1 MGRVAII
8 ATVQDLSVD
17 DLIRI
22 LTEPKSSIVSQYK
35 QMFALDDVSKPY
47 KKKIKLVT
55 SKLIPAI
62 YFDLHVD
69 KNSDIKYWSLLIHR
83 EKSLQSWI

>member
-47 KKKIKLVT
+47 KKKK
-55 SKLIPAI
+55 
-62 YFDLHVD
+62 
-69 KNSDIKYWSLLIHR
+69 
-83 EKSLQSWI
+83 

>member
-47 KKKIKLVT
+47 KKKKIVT

-69 KNSDIKYWSLLIHR
+69 KNSHIKYWSLLIHR
-83 EKSLQSWI
+83 EKILQSWI